1 MDRKTIMRAFNTLFF
16 EFLSDVIT
24 VYPDNNEIKYAH
36 TSFENIKRANPS
48 ILIKIWFSHIYTPY
62 REVIDAGNI
71 SFFFEKNYASD
82 LSELG
87 NSKQILDMIDKIRQ
101 PIREMSPDS
110 QTQVAQYIMNL
121 SKLSTVYST
130 AAV

>member
-1 MDRKTIMRAFNTLFF
+1 MDKKTIMRAFNTVFF
-16 EFLSDVIT
+16 EFLSDVLC
-24 VYPDNNEIKYAH
+24 VYPDNHEIKYAY

-48 ILIKIWFSHIYTPY
+48 ILVKIWLTAIYMPY

-71 SFFFEKNYASD
+71 SFFFEKNYADD

-101 PIREMSPDS
+101 PIREMTPEN
-110 QTQVAQYIMNL
+110 QTHAAKYILDL
-121 SKLSTVYST
+121 SKLSLVYST
-130 AAV
+130 TQA